1 MYGTTEDNPQ
11 PSGCGF
17 LFAKA
22 FLTLT
27 KPLTKEKE

>member
-11 PSGCGF
+11 PLGCGF

-27 KPLTKEKE
+27 KEKE